1 MTRTTGPIRTLVVD
15 DDYRVAAI
23 HTAFVERSEGFV
35 VVGRA
40 HSAADAVTMVEEH
53 GPDLVL
59 MDVFLPDGDGLDV
72 VRRLLERPDPPDVI
86 VITAAREVATV
97 RTAMQLGAVHYLMKP
112 FGFAALDKR
121 LQSYRQLRHRLSAL
135 SEADQSEVDELFGML
150 RPPDT
155 GIDRPAK
162 GHSAPTLELVRRAVA
177 DGGNMSASEVAAAVG
192 ISRSTAAR
200 YLTYLLEHGIVR
212 LEPRYG
218 SAGRPENGYTLTAR
232 RSSL

>member
-1 MTRTTGPIRTLVVD
+1 MTEAIRTVVVD

-23 HTAFVERSEGFV
+23 HAAFLERSEGFC
-35 VVGRA
+35 VVGTA
-40 HSAADAVTMVEEH
+40 HSAADAFTTVETIK
-53 GPDLVL
+53 PDLVL

-72 VRRLLERPDPPDVI
+72 VRQLLEQPDAPDVI

-121 LQSYRQLRHRLSAL
+121 LQSYRQLRQRMANLH
-135 SEADQSEVDELFGML
+135 EADQAEVDALYGML
-150 RPPDT
+150 RPIEPHL
-155 GIDRPAK
+155 DRPAK

-177 DGGNMSASEVAAAVG
+177 DGGNVSAEEVATEIG
-192 ISRSTAAR
+192 ISRSTAHR
-200 YLTYLLEHGIVR
+200 YLSYLEQHGIVR

-218 SAGRPENGYTLTAR
+218 TTGRPKNGYTLAG
-232 RSSL
+232 RSSHPGH

>member
-1 MTRTTGPIRTLVVD
+1 MTDAIRTVVVD

-23 HTAFVERSEGFV
+23 HAAFLERSDGFC
-35 VVGRA
+35 VVGTA
-40 HSAADAVTMVEEH
+40 HSAADALTTVETIK
-53 GPDLVL
+53 PDLVL

-72 VRRLLERPDPPDVI
+72 VRQLLEQPDAPDVI

-121 LQSYRQLRHRLSAL
+121 LQSYRRLRQRMADLH
-135 SEADQSEVDELFGML
+135 EADQAEVDALYGML
-150 RPPDT
+150 RPAEPHV
-155 GIDRPAK
+155 DRPAK

-177 DGGNMSASEVAAAVG
+177 DGGNVSAEEVATEIG
-192 ISRSTAAR
+192 ISRSTAHR
-200 YLTYLLEHGIVR
+200 YLSYLEQHGIVR

-218 SAGRPENGYTLTAR
+218 STGRPKNGYTLAG
-232 RSSL
+232 RSSDLRH

>member
-1 MTRTTGPIRTLVVD
+1 MTRSTGPIRTLVVD

-40 HSAADAVTMVEEH
+40 HSAADAVAMVEEH
-53 GPDLVL
+53 RPDLVL
-59 MDVFLPDGDGLDV
+59 MDVFLPDGDGLEV
-72 VRRLLERPDPPDVI
+72 VRGLLERPAPPDVI

-135 SEADQSEVDELFGML
+135 GEADQSEVDELFGML
-150 RPPDT
+150 RPPDA
-155 GIDRPAK
+155 GLDRPAK

-218 SAGRPENGYTLTAR
+218 STGRPENGYTLAAT
-232 RSSL
+232 RSRG

>member
-1 MTRTTGPIRTLVVD
+1 MSAPIRTLVVD
-15 DDYRVAAI
+15 DDYRVATI
-23 HTAFVERSEGFV
+23 HSAFVSRAQGFV

-40 HSAADAVTMVEEH
+40 HTAAEALEAVENLR
-53 GPDLVL
+53 PDLVL

-72 VRRLLERPDPPDVI
+72 VRRLLERPDAPDVI

-121 LQSYRQLRHRLSAL
+121 LQSYREMRDRMSGLR
-135 SEADQSEVDELFGML
+135 EADQSAVDELFGML
-150 RPPDT
+150 RPP
-155 GIDRPAK
+155 GAGLDRPAK

-177 DGGNMSASEVAAAVG
+177 EGGNMSATEVAAEVG

-200 YLTYLLEHGIVR
+200 YLTYLLQHGIVR

-218 SAGRPENGYTLTAR
+218 STGRPENGYTLVG
-232 RSSL
+232 RSTPLTR

>member
-1 MTRTTGPIRTLVVD
+1 MVD

-23 HTAFVERSEGFV
+23 HSAFVERSAGFT

-40 HSAADAVTMVEEH
+40 HSAAEALDAVETRRPE
-53 GPDLVL
+53 LVL

-72 VRRLLERPDPPDVI
+72 VRRLLERSDPPDVI

-121 LQSYRQLRHRLSAL
+121 LQSYRELRNRMSAL
-135 SEADQSEVDELFGML
+135 HRADQSEVDELFGML
-150 RPPDT
+150 RPPDS
-155 GIDRPAK
+155 GLDRPTK

-177 DGGNMSASEVAAAVG
+177 EGGNMSASEVAAAVG

-200 YLTYLLEHGIVR
+200 YLAYLLQHGIVR

-218 SAGRPENGYTLTAR
+218 STGRPENGYTLSGRSPR
-232 RSSL
+232 RPR